1 MRSAPL
7 VVAILA
13 ILLSIPTT
21 TLGQQETTGGF
32 LFSYR
37 PHPGEHGAFEEGYRR
52 HLDWH
57 REKADSLAWYGWSV
71 LAGPRLEQFVDGAF
85 GMPFAAIDARVDPAG
100 DAADGAETYRPH
112 GTPTGRTLLLLRPD
126 LSSATPLEDLDP
138 APFVQVVHYSVGPGD
153 MGRLER
159 AFDAMQRASRRSS
172 LLRYTVYEVVAGGEL
187 GFLLMVCR
195 DGMSSFDD
203 VERNPEH
210 ALRTHIAGEG
220 GGQSEQDEPLR
231 IDMTNELWRY
241 RPDLSYLGPEETK

>member
-1 MRSAPL
+1 MRSIAL
-7 VVAILA
+7 VIAFPA

-37 PHPGEHGAFEEGYRR
+37 PDPGEQSAFEEGYRR

-57 REKADSLAWYGWSV
+57 REQADSLAWYGWSV
-71 LAGPRLEQFVDGAF
+71 LAGPRLGQFVDGAF

-100 DAADGAETYRPH
+100 DAANAAETFRPH

-138 APFVQVVHYSVGPGD
+138 NPFVQVVHYTVGPGD
-153 MGRLER
+153 IGRLER
-159 AFDAMQRASRRSS
+159 AFDAMRRAPGRSP

-187 GFLLMVCR
+187 GFLLMVWR

-203 VERNPEH
+203 VEGNPERT
-210 ALRTHIAGEG
+210 LRRYIAEEAG
-220 GGQSEQDEPLR
+220 GRSEQMQSLR
-231 IDMTNELWRY
+231 IDVTSELWRY
-241 RPDLSYLGPEETK
+241 RPDLTYLGPEETE